1 VFPLRELSSSS
12 LTALSAAV
20 LVERCSRRR
29 RGDLPP
35 VPHSRAARID
45 FSESGVLGE
54 EEIEV
59 FVTMALRKAEEG
71 EAVELIGCEGAEDV
85 HGITGGLAYVV
96 EIQHGCGTAPRVVG
110 GRD

>member
-1 VFPLRELSSSS
+1 MEKNCFVRVLFI
-12 LTALSAAV
+12 SAAREV
-20 LVERCSRRR
+20 RR
-29 RGDLPP
+29 RG
-35 VPHSRAARID
+35 IE

-110 GRD
+110 GRG